1 MMQSLKELSQDE
13 LVALLKALGQPAFR
27 AKQLRAWL
35 YGPRFAASYDEMT
48 NLPTALRE
56 KLAASIA
63 PFSLKV
69 VQTLAD
75 PQDGTI
81 KWLSELLDG
90 NTIETVLIR
99 VPQRTTVCVSTQVG
113 CAVRCIFCA
122 SGRYGLVRDLTKAE
136 IIDQVV
142 LACRELGRRVDNVV
156 VMGMG
161 EPLMNFDNLTAA
173 LDELGSPETI
183 DLGNRHVT
191 ISTSGIVPGIRRLA
205 ELRRPWNLA
214 LSLHAVNDDERAR
227 IIPSENRYP
236 LEEIFAACEYHREL
250 TNRML
255 TLEYALIDG
264 RNDSRATLER
274 LAAIARRLRAKV
286 NLIPCNPNAS
296 NCRSPGLR
304 RCREA
309 LAFLEESGVQASL
322 RISHGQGIL
331 AACGQLRQATM
342 RNEEYTAPGH
352 RRYASC
358 EL

>member
-1 MMQSLKELSQDE
+1 MKSLKDIPNEELFS
-13 LVALLKALGQPAFR
+13 LLKSWGQPAFR
-27 AKQLRAWL
+27 VKQLRTWL
-35 YGPRFAASYDEMT
+35 YGPRFAATYDEMT
-48 NLPTALRE
+48 NLPATLRE
-56 KLAASIA
+56 KLAETVA
-63 PFSLKV
+63 PFALKV
-69 VQTLAD
+69 VQRLED
-75 PQDGTI
+75 PNDGTV

-99 VPQRTTVCVSTQVG
+99 VPHRTTVCVSTQVG
-113 CAVRCIFCA
+113 CAVRCVFCA

-136 IIDQVV
+136 IIDQVM

-161 EPLMNFDNLTAA
+161 EPLMNLDALVSA

-191 ISTSGIVPGIRRLA
+191 ISTSGIVPGIRALA

-214 LSLHAVNDDERAR
+214 LSLHAVNDEERAR
-227 IIPSENRYP
+227 IIPTEHRYP

-264 RNDSRATLER
+264 RNDSRSTLER
-274 LAAIARRLRAKV
+274 LAAIARRLHAKV
-286 NLIPCNPNAS
+286 NLIPCNSNAS
-296 NCRSPGLR
+296 NCKSPSLR
-304 RCREA
+304 RCHEA
-309 LAFLEESGVQASL
+309 LAFLEQSGVQATL

-331 AACGQLRQATM
+331 AACGQLKFKI
-342 RNEEYTAPGH
+342 
-352 RRYASC
+352 
-358 EL
+358 